1 MTVNIPTSWGSIKK
15 RREWGVSVGICVGG
29 EKKWGVGAR
38 EWVGRGCG
46 CKPLGLGFDKRLFM
60 LEYLQLRDFRC
71 FTDVR
76 VALDAE
82 VTAFVGR
89 NGQGKTSLM
98 EAACVLLRLQSPRT
112 SSREEWIRF
121 GQPAAVVT
129 GKWTGRELRAAVS
142 KTARRLAVD
151 GAVCSRAGDYLAES
165 GVVVWMDHADMN
177 LLRGGSEHR
186 RRFLDF
192 AASQMFVDYL
202 PALRAYERALRGR
215 NHVLKRDAVIAWRQ
229 ADAFGRVMADQ
240 ARVLVARRAALV
252 AALVQPVVAFYERVS
267 GGAEAVAV
275 SYQRGQETD
284 DLEAEWLVR
293 REEEARLRMTVC
305 GPHRDDLA
313 MQMKGVDARAFA
325 SEGQQ
330 RTLALAL
337 KLAQAQVL
345 FEARGV
351 APLLL
356 MDDVFG
362 ELDRERRRAFL
373 ACLPAGTQKLMT
385 TTRLDWMEEGKLEGK
400 VFEVVDGGLVK
411 ALD

>member
-1 MTVNIPTSWGSIKK
+1 
-15 RREWGVSVGICVGG
+15 
-29 EKKWGVGAR
+29 
-38 EWVGRGCG
+38 
-46 CKPLGLGFDKRLFM
+46 M

-82 VTAFVGR
+82 VTALVGR

-121 GQPAAVVT
+121 GQTAAVVT
-129 GKWTGRELRAAVS
+129 GRWGGKELRAAVS
-142 KTARRLAVD
+142 KTARRLALD
-151 GAVCSRAGDYLAES
+151 GVVCGRAGDYLAES

-177 LLRGGSEHR
+177 LLRGGAEHR

-192 AASQMFVDYL
+192 AASQLFVDYL

-229 ADAFGRVMADQ
+229 ADAFGRVMAAH

-252 AALVQPVVAFYERVS
+252 EALRLPVAGFYERVS
-267 GGAEAVAV
+267 GGAEAVEV
-275 SYQRGQETD
+275 SYQPGQAGE
-284 DLEAEWLVR
+284 DLEAEWLAR
-293 REEEARLRMTVC
+293 REEEARLRATLS

-313 MQMKGVDARAFA
+313 LAMKGVDARAFA

-345 FEARGV
+345 FELRGV

-373 ACLPAGTQKLMT
+373 GCLPVGTQKVLT
-385 TTRLDWMEEGKLEGK
+385 TTRLDWLEEGQLVGK
-400 VFEVVDGGLVK
+400 VFEVANGGFV
-411 ALD
+411 